1 MMSRNKSWRQHGQRP
16 GHPRLPVRQLEEI
29 EQFDRDDVPVT
40 IAEHPGQI
48 RRQRLDPPRH
58 PVDLLAQP
66 LQLATQP
73 DEHDQRRPDPDQP
86 EHHQHDRD
94 RFHDATLWQR

>member
-1 MMSRNKSWRQHGQRP
+1 MRAIGPPRWPSQICQAIPHVRRSRNRQVLVTTGGIIGAIGGSW
-16 GHPRLPVRQLEEI
+16 L
-29 EQFDRDDVPVT
+29 
-40 IAEHPGQI
+40 
-48 RRQRLDPPRH
+48 
-58 PVDLLAQP
+58 

-73 DEHDQRRPDPDQP
+73 DEHDQRRPGPDQP